1 MLELVSPAKV
11 AAAALGRE
19 YVSSSSSSSTP
30 LEI

>member
-1 MLELVSPAKV
+1 MLELVSPAV

>member
-1 MLELVSPAKV
+1 MLELVSPAV

-19 YVSSSSSSSTP
+19 YVSSSSSSTP